1 MNIPRRFTQSGI
13 SPYSQFE
20 YTRRASV
27 LRNPDGSL
35 VFNMENIEVPSHWSQ
50 VATDILA
57 QKYFR
62 KAGVPLVD
70 EQGNPILDENGK
82 QKTGSENN
90 LRQVVHRLAGCW
102 RHWGEKHGYFD
113 TTEDAQAFYDE
124 IAYTLLKQMTA
135 PNSPQWFNTGLHY
148 AYGISGSAQGHY
160 YTDPDTGKLA
170 KSADSYSH
178 PQPHACARRNTL
190 LFTNEGIRTIGDI
203 VENNKV
209 GIRVFDGNRLV
220 NVLAVKNNGVKS
232 VYRASLKNGNFI
244 EFTDDHQVWS
254 SDKRLKDGG
263 QYSWNEL
270 RMLLGKKVQQVAV
283 SEQMG
288 LLVESNEVEFANSS
302 TTQFPKQTSQS
313 NILNN
318 EDIRV
323 NFADS
328 PKKLTVLKAALAGW
342 IIGDGY
348 YGKYNKNNKTT
359 MFGAITIN
367 DDEFNFVTDLFT
379 EIFGKYTIATRRDVG
394 ELYRIVKLDSN
405 IVDDFVENYELNTT
419 SLTASVPEC
428 IMQAG
433 RDEQYAFLRSL
444 FQADGCVRVRNEDGR
459 NSGDITL
466 TTISEELAHGVQIL
480 LLNLGIYSSVT
491 RCNDSRED
499 RHKPFHVTI
508 AYFSERRKF
517 EEHINFISE
526 EKRSKLQ
533 FLNNTIQGKNKF
545 STSEETVVSIEY
557 IGEEEVFDIQTETSQ
572 FAANGV
578 IVHNC
583 FIQSVDDD
591 LVNEGGIFDL
601 VTREARIFKFGSG
614 TGSNFSN
621 LRGSGEKLSGGGASS
636 GLMSFL
642 KIFDRAAGAIK
653 SGGTT
658 RRAAKMVI
666 VNIDHPDI
674 EAFIEWKAKEEEKVA
689 ALVAGSKINATFLQA
704 ILDEAIAG
712 GSDRKTNQ
720 RLNTLIH
727 NAVHRGVPLNYI
739 QRTLTLL
746 EQGFTT
752 LNFDTF
758 DTHYESE
765 AYITVSGQNSNNSV
779 RVTNDFMKA
788 VIEDGT
794 WDLKWRTK
802 SGIAKTVNA
811 RDLWAKINMSAWKSA
826 DPGLQFD
833 TTINEWH
840 TCPSDGRINGSNPC
854 SEYMFLDDTACNL
867 ASLNLAHFVDENGK
881 FLVDDFRHATRLWT
895 IVLEISVLMAQFPS
909 KQIAKLSYDFRTL
922 GLGYANL
929 GTILMTDGIP
939 YDSPKALAIA
949 GAITALMTGESYAAS
964 AELARDV
971 KPFPAYERNKSAML
985 RVIRNH
991 RRAAY
996 NSPVSEYE
1004 NLTIPPI
1011 GINPDECPA
1020 ELLTS
1025 TRESW
1030 DKAIELGEKYGYRN
1044 AQVTVIAPTG
1054 TIGLV
1059 MDCDTTGIEPDFA
1072 IVKFKKLAGGGY
1084 FKIVNQ
1090 SVRRALVNLGYSDQQ
1105 IDDIEKYCKGRGTF
1119 AGCTSINRQKLKEKG
1134 FTDEKI
1140 DVIEQQLDN
1149 VFDIKFAFNKW
1160 SLGDEFCYS
1169 LGFTDEQLND
1179 FSFDMLRELGFT
1191 KDDIEIANDY
1201 VCGTMMIEG
1210 APHLRDEHLPIFD
1223 CANKC
1228 GRKGQRYI
1236 QYMAHVHM
1244 MAAAQPFISGAISKT
1259 VNMPADATVEDVGN
1273 VYMESWKMMVKA
1285 IALYRDGSKL
1295 SQPLNSSNDDDL
1307 DEIIMLGD
1315 EDSLDETLGQKE
1327 VQEHIIERVYHR
1339 AERRR
1344 LPKKRKGHVRE
1355 AYVGGHKVFLRTGEF
1370 EDGTL
1375 GEIFIDMYKEGASF
1389 KGLMNCFA
1397 VLASK
1402 ALQYGIPLDE
1412 LVDSFTFTRF
1422 EPAGPVQGHE
1432 SIKNS
1437 TSVLDYIFRSLGY
1450 DYLNRTDFVH
1460 VKAVDEVPAK
1470 PQVSLPKG
1478 HQPKAENSTNLT
1490 LDFADSAR
1498 AAAKMPA
1505 GNGSLTK
1512 VYEAKTKGYTGEQ
1525 CSNCSSMRVKRNGSC
1540 TVCEDCGTT
1549 SGCS

>member
-102 RHWGEKHGYFD
+102 RYWGEKHGYFD
-113 TTEDAQAFYDE
+113 TAEDAQAFYDE
-124 IAYTLLKQMTA
+124 VAYTLLKQMTA

-302 TTQFPKQTSQS
+302 ITQFPKQTPQS

-318 EDIRV
+318 EDLRV
-323 NFADS
+323 NFADF
-328 PKKLTVLKAALAGW
+328 PEKFTVLKAALAGW

-379 EIFGKYTIATRRDVG
+379 EIFGKYTIATRQDVG

-405 IVDDFVENYELNTT
+405 IVDEFVENYELNTT

-480 LLNLGIYSSVT
+480 LLNLGIYSTVT

-779 RVTNDFMKA
+779 RVTNDFMNA

-971 KPFPAYERNKSAML
+971 KPFPAYERNKAAML
-985 RVIRNH
+985 RVMRNH

-1025 TRESW
+1025 ARESW

-1179 FSFDMLRELGFT
+1179 YSFDMLRELGFT

-1478 HQPKAENSTNLT
+1478 HQPKAESSTNLT

-1498 AAAKMPA
+1498 ASAKMPA